1 MIVVVE
7 QHSANRHAALV
18 DEMFRMRA
26 RVFGERLKWDVRIA
40 DGRER
45 DKYDDEAPVYL
56 IYTDDETG
64 VVTGSL
70 RLMPTTGPTLLADFF
85 SDTIPASASIS
96 SPTIWECTR
105 FCLDN
110 SYFSKGARDELIL
123 ASSVML
129 VALGE
134 VAIKAGIESILG
146 NFDSTILRLYRQ
158 LGCEV
163 DVLGVTHRYGR
174 PVYLGSFP
182 VAEVNVRKLQAKQMH
197 MLAMR
202 PRATRILAA

>member
-7 QHSANRHAALV
+7 QHNAKRYAGLV

-26 RVFGERLKWDVRIA
+26 RVFGERLKWDVRIVN
-40 DGRER
+40 GRER

-56 IYTDDETG
+56 IYADDETG
-64 VVTGSL
+64 VVKGSL
-70 RLMPTTGPTLLADFF
+70 RLLPTTGPTLLADFF
-85 SDTIPASASIS
+85 SDTIPDFASVSA
-96 SPTIWECTR
+96 PTIWECTR

-110 SYFSKGARDELIL
+110 SYFNKGARDELIL
-123 ASSVML
+123 ASSAMII
-129 VALGE
+129 ALGE
-134 VAIKAGIESILG
+134 VAIKAGIQSILG

-182 VAEVNVRKLQAKQMH
+182 VSEAIVRKLRTKQGRL
-197 MLAMR
+197 LALR
-202 PRATRILAA
+202 PRPNGILAA